1 MSFVLP
7 GRHLDA
13 KTTIVCKV
21 FGVIVIMLIREAVS
35 LVRLLFKCTQTLRP
49 DQYQIRV
56 AGILFHEQV

>member
-13 KTTIVCKV
+13 NTTIVCKV

>member
-56 AGILFHEQV
+56 AGILFREQV